1 MMNLSA
7 SVMKTHVSIVNNA
20 VMENYINNF
29 LFTYFPHI
37 SIAVFWFGL
46 ITRIVMANKSIKAS
60 STQLL
65 ADRQIRLGSNLFHIG
80 IIAVFLGHF
89 TLFIPEELYH
99 LLMTTET
106 KRIIALSMGSFFG
119 LMAFAGMIILAGRR
133 STDQRMIRTSSFHDY
148 FIIVLL
154 LAEAGLGLF
163 SVLTTAQSSVES
175 YSALGVWAQRVITFQ
190 PDAGAIIAG
199 HSIVYKIHI
208 FIGLLIFMI
217 FPYTKLMHLLV
228 FPVVYFFRRGYQLV
242 RR

>member
-1 MMNLSA
+1 MRIP
-7 SVMKTHVSIVNNA
+7 VSIVNNA
-20 VMENYINNF
+20 AMEHYLNNF

-46 ITRIVMANKSIKAS
+46 ITRIIMVNKSIKAN

-65 ADRQIRLGSNLFHIG
+65 ADRKIKLGSNLFHIG
-80 IIAVFLGHF
+80 IIAVFFGHF
-89 TLFIPEELYH
+89 TLFLPEEWYH
-99 LLMTTET
+99 LIMTTET

-119 LMAFAGMIILAGRR
+119 VMAFVGMIILAVRR
-133 STDQRMIRTSSFHDY
+133 STDERMIRNSSFHDY
-148 FIIVLL
+148 FIILL
-154 LAEAGLGLF
+154 LIAEAGLGLF
-163 SVLTTAQSSVES
+163 SVLTTATSSVES
-175 YSALGVWAQRVITFQ
+175 YSALGVWAQKIITFQ

-228 FPVVYFFRRGYQLV
+228 FPLVYFFRRGYQLV